1 MRVVR
6 PPELTRCPE
15 GPAWPKAP
23 DGALDGTLPPLRV
36 IKIGIEDLPDDRGR
50 ANKERLNK
58 LMADGPIFIKEC
70 QEPFTV
76 PISKVRFTHDE
87 AKDRFGDGRPLWD
100 FVNRVGS
107 DIAYLMEVN
116 PLRVV
121 QIGSRL
127 FSLDNRRLAGLALGG
142 VGIVRVRWAT
152 REEVV
157 KEFLWRF
164 STTTEGESVVMPK
177 GKVVTIPKV
186 A

>member
-1 MRVVR
+1 
-6 PPELTRCPE
+6 
-15 GPAWPKAP
+15 
-23 DGALDGTLPPLRV
+23 
-36 IKIGIEDLPDDRGR
+36 
-50 ANKERLNK
+50 
-58 LMADGPIFIKEC
+58 
-70 QEPFTV
+70 
-76 PISKVRFTHDE
+76 
-87 AKDRFGDGRPLWD
+87 
-100 FVNRVGS
+100 
-107 DIAYLMEVN
+107 
-116 PLRVV
+116 VV